1 MALLQSFVDQAIGW
15 LSFAAFL
22 LVPGAVATVLWLP
35 FLAAKRIRALFA
47 DLPPS
52 GRLVPTYV
60 LVGIGA
66 SLPYVVG
73 FLAVIAFVDSSG
85 VAWSNATIELTLIL
99 SLLYAAGLPA
109 FCVLGLP
116 RIGFDWDPT
125 GYGWSTWALL
135 VAGGVWYAA
144 LFAVPL
150 LAVSLVMALPG
161 GY

>member
-1 MALLQSFVDQAIGW
+1 MAPLQSIVDQATGW
-15 LSFAAFL
+15 LSFAAVL
-22 LVPGAVATVLWLP
+22 LIPGVAATVLWLP
-35 FLAAKRIRALFA
+35 FLAARRIRALFT

-52 GRLVPTYV
+52 GRLAPTYL
-60 LVGIGA
+60 LVGIGG

-73 FLAVIAFVDSSG
+73 FLAVVVFVDSGG
-85 VAWSNATIELTLIL
+85 VAWSNATIELTIVL
-99 SLLYAAGLPA
+99 SVLYAVGLPA

-116 RIGFDWDPT
+116 RIGFDWDPA

-150 LAVSLVMALPG
+150 LAVSFVMALPG